1 MSSESRKWLHCMGK
15 GHGRTVRWHLSP
27 KSDLQLATWEPTAL
41 APGCELGGEADKL
54 IEGLLSLGHRFH
66 CGFLHVHPASPPRG

>member
-15 GHGRTVRWHLSP
+15 GHGRTVRWHLSR

-41 APGCELGGEADKL
+41 APGCELGGKQ
-54 IEGLLSLGHRFH
+54 IS
-66 CGFLHVHPASPPRG
+66 